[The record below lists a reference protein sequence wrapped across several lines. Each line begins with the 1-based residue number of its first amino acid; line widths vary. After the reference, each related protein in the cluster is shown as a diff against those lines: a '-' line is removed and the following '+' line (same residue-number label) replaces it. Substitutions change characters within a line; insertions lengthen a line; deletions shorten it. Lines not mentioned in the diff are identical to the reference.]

1 MGKRNFEKIT
11 NKDNVWNN
19 SCDISELYN
28 VTNKK
33 EYIQVNISFMKLFY
47 RICYLNWIKI
57 KNSK

>member
-47 RICYLNWIKI
+47 RICYLN
-57 KNSK
+57 